1 MLANLELPTLLEIV
15 DLIFGFVRRLLGIMD

>member
-15 DLIFGFVRRLLGIMD
+15 DLIFGFVRRLLGIVD